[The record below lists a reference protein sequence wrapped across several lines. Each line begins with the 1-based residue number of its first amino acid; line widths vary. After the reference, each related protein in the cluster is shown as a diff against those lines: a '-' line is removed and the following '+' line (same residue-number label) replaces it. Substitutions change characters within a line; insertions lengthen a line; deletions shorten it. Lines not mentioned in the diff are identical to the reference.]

1 MFSFVLPFKTAIT
14 TQAHSKRLLK
24 TEHRW
29 EEVAESQEVRTH
41 HHNLLLGHHRH
52 GDAGQHVSPTEF
64 ERRRQTHASLN
75 LHRGTDLFKH
85 IHIAYMLK

>member
-1 MFSFVLPFKTAIT
+1 MFTKKRKVFFGTHHIMFSFVLPFKTAFI

-41 HHNLLLGHHRH
+41 HHNLAMAMLDNMFPPQSLRGGGRYM
-52 GDAGQHVSPTEF
+52 HV
-64 ERRRQTHASLN
+64 
-75 LHRGTDLFKH
+75 
-85 IHIAYMLK
+85 